1 MSSIS
6 SFTTSIRIDRP
17 IEDVF
22 ARVADPRGFPDWN
35 SAVESVQA
43 VPGAAARYVM
53 HRRLPGGRAANEL
66 EIVER
71 EPPTAFTVRTTSGP
85 TPLFYR
91 YRFERAGG
99 GTLVTLLAEVE
110 LRGPA
115 ALAGPLATRA
125 VRRGVDANL
134 ATLRSI
140 LEAPAR

>member
-6 SFTTSIRIDRP
+6 SFSTTIRISRP

-22 ARVADPRGFPDWN
+22 ARVADPRAFPDWN
-35 SAVESVQA
+35 SAVESVHA
-43 VPGAAARYVM
+43 APGAGPRYVM
-53 HRRLPGGRAANEL
+53 HRRLPGGRVTNEL

-71 EPPTAFTVRTTSGP
+71 HAPTAFTIRTTSGP
-85 TPLFYR
+85 TPFVYR
-91 YRFERAGG
+91 YRFERAGE

-110 LRGPA
+110 LAGLA
-115 ALAGPLATRA
+115 ALAGPVATHA

-140 LEAPAR
+140 LEGPAR